1 MGLSRVLF
9 SVVAISFS
17 LQVFA
22 GGNYPMRPDPRL
34 TPGKLCDLPVEYR
47 YPEHVAYCGRD
58 VETETKAEIFAA
70 YRRLGFPMS
79 SSTRADYKIDHY
91 IPLCMGGSN
100 DKVNLWPQHV
110 SIYNITDS
118 LEALLCEKMKQG
130 KLSQAK
136 AVNYMKGVKN
146 DLSQASSLIRTLNSL

>member
-1 MGLSRVLF
+1 MGLSRFFF
-9 SVVAISFS
+9 SIALLALS

-22 GGNYPMRPDPRL
+22 GNFPIKPDSRL

-47 YPEHVAYCGRD
+47 YPEHIAYCGRD
-58 VETETKAEIFAA
+58 VETETKAEIFED
-70 YRRLGFPMS
+70 YRRIGYPMS
-79 SSTRADYKIDHY
+79 SGSRSDYKIDHY

-110 SIYNITDS
+110 SIYKLTDS
-118 LEALLCEKMKQG
+118 MEARLCELMKQG

-136 AVNYMKGVKN
+136 AVNYIVTVKN
-146 DLSQASSLIRTLNSL
+146 DLSKVTAIHRALNSL